1 MTRRLS
7 VIASL
12 LGALGLVV
20 AFVLWRVPADEFI
33 LAPDRAKPLAGK
45 VEVENARA
53 SGDPSVYYVDVF
65 VRRTSLLEQLLPFT
79 KPDGSTVLP
88 EQALLPPG
96 TSEAD
101 RDRQNEAD
109 MERSEKVAAVVA
121 LRALGYRVQAT
132 PTGILVTAVS
142 PDAPASAELEQDDV
156 IVRVDGKPV
165 RTPDELRAGIGRHT
179 PGDDVR
185 LTVLRDGK
193 RLELT
198 VRTVPSPADPDR
210 PIVGI
215 QVDQAAD
222 IELPFEVDIDLGP
235 VGGPSA
241 GLPFALEIARELG
254 RDVTNGCRIAATGA
268 LALDGTVLPVGA
280 LKQKT
285 FGARRSDVDVFLVP
299 LGENAATARE
309 NADGL
314 RVVPVESFQQAL
326 RVLATNPPKC

>member
-45 VEVENARA
+45 VEVENARH

-165 RTPDELRAGIGRHT
+165 RTPDELRAEIGRHM

>member
-1 MTRRLS
+1 VVKRLS
-7 VIASL
+7 LIAAL
-12 LGALGLVV
+12 VGALGLVV
-20 AFVLWRVPADEFI
+20 ALVLWRVPADEFI

-45 VEVENARA
+45 VEVEDSRPA
-53 SGDPSVYYVDVF
+53 GDTSVYYVDVF

-88 EQALLPPG
+88 ERVLLPPG
-96 TSEAD
+96 TSEAE

-132 PTGILVTAVS
+132 PTGILVTGVS
-142 PDAPASAELEQDDV
+142 PDAPAAARLEQDDV
-156 IVRVDGKPV
+156 IVRVDGKAV

-193 RLELT
+193 RLQLT

-222 IELPFEVDIDLGP
+222 IELPFDVDIDLGP

-254 RDVTNGCRIAATGA
+254 RDVTNGCRVAATGA

-326 RVLATNPPKC
+326 RELATSPPKC